1 MLQAPVKT
9 RTAVG
14 KMLDYYLRME
24 PHLFDTA
31 MEKQL
36 AELQEEKEKKEQ
48 QATDSPPSTDQ
59 SELVLYRLVLQS
71 LLNICILQSFLD
83 G

>member
-1 MLQAPVKT
+1 M
-9 RTAVG
+9 G
-14 KMLDYYLRME
+14 KILDYYLRME

-48 QATDSPPSTDQ
+48 QARDSPPSTDQ
-59 SELVLYRLVLQS
+59 SELVLYRLVVLQS
-71 LLNICILQSFLD
+71 LLNTCILQSFLD

>member
-1 MLQAPVKT
+1 M
-9 RTAVG
+9 G

-36 AELQEEKEKKEQ
+36 VELQEEKERKEKQ
-48 QATDSPPSTDQ
+48 DRESPPASTDQ
-59 SELVLYRLVLQS
+59 SELVLYRLV
-71 LLNICILQSFLD
+71 
-83 G
+83 